1 MGAAMTARLRSA
13 GVEVVLWNRTPERAA
28 RVAAATGARVAQ
40 SAREAGAAGPVV
52 LVSLADDAAC
62 RAAYE
67 GPDGVAAGA
76 GPGTVVADASTVAPQ
91 TAIELAA
98 LVRES
103 GGGAM
108 LDTPVSGSVPVVERG
123 ELTVMA
129 GGDAGDLDHA
139 RPVLDVLAKQIFHVG
154 DHGAGATM
162 KLAVNALVHSLNQ
175 ALSEALVLA
184 ERSGVDR
191 ATAYEVFAGSVAGGP
206 FVQYKRAAFERPD
219 EAPVAFRL
227 DLVGKDLD
235 LILDL
240 AARAGAPMPQAVTN
254 RRAVA
259 DAVAAGLGDED
270 MSAIARFLRDR
281 T

>member
-1 MGAAMTARLRSA
+1 MGAAMTARLREA
-13 GVEVVLWNRTPERAA
+13 GVDVVLWNRTEARAA
-28 RVAAATGARVAQ
+28 GVAAATGARVAAT
-40 SAREAGAAGPVV
+40 AREAAAAGPVV

-67 GPDGVAAGA
+67 GPDGAAAGA
-76 GPGTVVADASTVAPQ
+76 GPGTVVADASTVAPR
-91 TAIELAA
+91 TAVELAE
-98 LVRES
+98 LVAA

-129 GGDAGDLDHA
+129 GGEAADLDRA
-139 RPVLDVLAKQIFHVG
+139 RPVLDLLARQVFHVG
-154 DHGAGATM
+154 GHGAGATM
-162 KLAVNALVHSLNQ
+162 KLAVNALVHALNQ

-184 ERSGVDR
+184 ERSGVSR
-191 ATAYEVFAGSVAGGP
+191 EAAYEVFANSVAAGP

-240 AARAGAPMPQAVTN
+240 AAASGAPMPQAVTN
-254 RRAVA
+254 RRVVA

-270 MSAIARFLRDR
+270 MSVIARHLRGR
-281 T
+281 G

>member
-1 MGAAMTARLRSA
+1 MGAAMTARLREA
-13 GVEVVLWNRTPERAA
+13 GVDVVLWNRTAA
-28 RVAAATGARVAQ
+28 RAEEVAAATGARVA
-40 SAREAGAAGPVV
+40 STPRETAAAGPVV

-67 GPDGVAAGA
+67 GPDGIAAGA
-76 GPGTVVADASTVAPQ
+76 AADTVVADTSTVAPQ
-91 TAIELAA
+91 TAVDLAV
-98 LVRES
+98 LVRERA
-103 GGGAM
+103 GAAM
-108 LDTPVSGSVPVVERG
+108 LDTPVSGSVPVVQRG
-123 ELTVMA
+123 ELTIMA
-129 GGDAGDLDHA
+129 GGDAADLDRA
-139 RPVLDVLAKQIFHVG
+139 RPVLDLLARQIFHVG

-175 ALSEALVLA
+175 AVAEALVLA

-191 ATAYEVFAGSVAGGP
+191 SAAYEVFANSVAGGP

-219 EAPVAFRL
+219 ETPVAFRL
-227 DLVGKDLD
+227 DLVAKDLD

-270 MSAIARFLRDR
+270 MSAIARHLRAL
-281 T
+281 